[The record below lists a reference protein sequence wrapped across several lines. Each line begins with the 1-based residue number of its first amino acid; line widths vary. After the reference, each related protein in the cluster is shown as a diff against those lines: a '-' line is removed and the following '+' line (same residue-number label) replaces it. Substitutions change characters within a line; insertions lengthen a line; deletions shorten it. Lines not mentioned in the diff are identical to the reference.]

1 MKAVVSFPAR
11 PSTIRLYYLVFSPRR
26 NFSLFSHPVYHTFP
40 FSMAHGRNRLYFAI
54 AFLVS
59 AIPSLVATYLMAH
72 EYTALSLIL
81 FITSLLCLVISIV
94 MFLGYKTIKKSA
106 PVIARTLSRT
116 SRILS
121 PIARYLSDTY
131 VIGPIISAI
140 IRVCF
145 FMWFCLLLSCD
156 VFIRTVLRQFV
167 GYHPTGK
174 TYCKSSHSAL
184 SVDPI
189 ITPILTH
196 DRIHPEF
203 VTAIINAMNKNLDLF
218 DDTIPRSSN
227 LESGK
232 KFRQRKRA
240 TDTKDTRLSD
250 LLRRPRYSLPL
261 AYTLGVASRL
271 VYEDVEV
278 IKYELDRAGFDVK
291 NTFRPIAY
299 KV

>member
-1 MKAVVSFPAR
+1 
-11 PSTIRLYYLVFSPRR
+11 
-26 NFSLFSHPVYHTFP
+26 
-40 FSMAHGRNRLYFAI
+40 
-54 AFLVS
+54 
-59 AIPSLVATYLMAH
+59 
-72 EYTALSLIL
+72 
-81 FITSLLCLVISIV
+81 
-94 MFLGYKTIKKSA
+94 
-106 PVIARTLSRT
+106 
-116 SRILS
+116 
-121 PIARYLSDTY
+121 
-131 VIGPIISAI
+131 
-140 IRVCF
+140 
-145 FMWFCLLLSCD
+145 
-156 VFIRTVLRQFV
+156 
-167 GYHPTGK
+167 
-174 TYCKSSHSAL
+174 
-184 SVDPI
+184 
-189 ITPILTH
+189 
-196 DRIHPEF
+196 
-203 VTAIINAMNKNLDLF
+203 MNKNLDLF